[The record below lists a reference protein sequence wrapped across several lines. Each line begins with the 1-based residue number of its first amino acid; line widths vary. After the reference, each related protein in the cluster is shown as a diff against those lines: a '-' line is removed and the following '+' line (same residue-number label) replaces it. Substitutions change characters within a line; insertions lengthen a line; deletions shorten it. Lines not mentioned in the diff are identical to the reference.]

1 AKEAADVLFEFFMQY
16 GIPEVIRSDN
26 GSQFVNSI
34 WEHLLKSLHLKHHRI
49 VAGNPQSNGIIER
62 SNRELL
68 KFLRGMIAGGLPSVE
83 WVDALPSVQF
93 LMNTQEHSALGIT
106 PFELMFG
113 RETTNLFDILREK
126 QTHDLKLGNRKS
138 KELARRYLDYRKE
151 LMDELVE
158 KARKIQEKFK
168 KNEELELVMEGDAVW
183 LVPNKKKKLSA
194 RLRGPFIIK
203 NVFPRNMANISSLTD
218 DSTLRVHL
226 RRLVP
231 VKGSHSMEE
240 LRSMAASITVNTG
253 IANPGE
259 A

>member
-1 AKEAADVLFEFFMQY
+1 
-16 GIPEVIRSDN
+16 
-26 GSQFVNSI
+26 
-34 WEHLLKSLHLKHHRI
+34 
-49 VAGNPQSNGIIER
+49 
-62 SNRELL
+62 
-68 KFLRGMIAGGLPSVE
+68 MIAGGLPSVE

-203 NVFPRNMANISSLTD
+203 KVFPRNMANISSLTD

-231 VKGSHSMEE
+231 VKGSHSMQE
-240 LRSMAASITVNTG
+240 LRSMAATAEGEWVIECITDHKGDTPDELQFFVQWFGFDPSESTWEYLWNVKDSIAFGKYLVEHEELRE
-253 IANPGE
+253 IVDLEPE
-259 A
+259 